1 MKGESKYKRLYDY
14 LHQKEQSEITLSFSQ
29 IEILINSSLPDSA
42 RSKRAWWS
50 NRKKGGLQAQAWMMA
65 GYEVKTIDLDR
76 EDVTFRKP
84 PTIYQ
89 VERRGDTVA
98 WDSTSISGLRRHMG
112 LTQVEF
118 ARTLGVRQATVSD
131 WERGSYP
138 VKLSTAKHLSLV
150 AEQAGFQYR
159 VRESEST

>member
-1 MKGESKYKRLYDY
+1 MKGESKSQSKYQGLYNY
-14 LHQKEQSEITLSFSQ
+14 LHQKEQSEVTLSFSQ

-50 NRKKGGLQAQAWMMA
+50 NRKKGGLQAQSWMLA
-65 GYEVKTIDLDR
+65 GYEVKNIDL
-76 EDVTFRKP
+76 EVEEVTFRKP
-84 PTIYQ
+84 PTIYH

-118 ARTLGVRQATVSD
+118 ARTLGVRQATVSE
-131 WERGSYP
+131 WERGAYP

-159 VRESEST
+159 VRE